1 MNTNLTTK
9 ESTLINMANPPA
21 YHPHTSCYTAQSV
34 QRNCAQC
41 KSYTKNPKSLIA
53 HTGQIFYMIT
63 FNSQNPHTKKEKNCN
78 NLKRSHPYTPFHA
91 LLVSLRG

>member
-1 MNTNLTTK
+1 MLTIPIHHV
-9 ESTLINMANPPA
+9 TLHKVYKGN
-21 YHPHTSCYTAQSV
+21 S
-34 QRNCAQC
+34 AQC

-63 FNSQNPHTKKEKNCN
+63 FNSQNPHTTKEKNCN